1 MSAQYETKIP
11 FVFRKV
17 KSGDLQPLSHYLFDR
32 DVACLL
38 KQIYSTSN
46 KAELAKD
53 DFAME
58 NFFGS
63 VEEGSK
69 VLENIA
75 DAEWEDM

>member
-1 MSAQYETKIP
+1 MPTQYETKIP

-17 KSGDLQPLSHYLFDR
+17 KSRDLQPLNHYLFDR

-38 KQIYSTSN
+38 KRSYSASS
-46 KAELAKD
+46 KGELAKD

-75 DAEWEDM
+75 HAEWEDM